1 MIIMKEDTIKRALE
15 EFMHYGFKSF
25 TMDDLAH
32 KLGMSKKTLYELFP
46 SKTDLVESTL
56 DYVLQMTCKNIENFV
71 QGEGSVIENV
81 FRNERTVQTTFN
93 IKSGRPIWE
102 LQKYYPK
109 TYERMDKEFIEAD
122 CLFVDKVM
130 ERGIQEE
137 LFREDINLKFFKIFY
152 TGVQRMKAQSELF
165 PETEFSFWETI
176 YTIIEYFF
184 RILVNEKGL
193 KELERVLKEV
203 KDKR

>member
-1 MIIMKEDTIKRALE
+1 MKEEIVKRALE

-102 LQKYYPK
+102 LQKYYSK

-130 ERGIQEE
+130 ERGIQEG

-152 TGVQRMKAQSELF
+152 TAVQRMKAQSELF

-176 YTIIEYFF
+176 DTMIEYCC
-184 RILVNEKGL
+184 RRLVNEKGL

>member
-1 MIIMKEDTIKRALE
+1 MKEEIVKRALE

-102 LQKYYPK
+102 LQKYYSK

-130 ERGIQEE
+130 ERGIQEG

-152 TGVQRMKAQSELF
+152 TAVQRMKTQSELF

>member
-1 MIIMKEDTIKRALE
+1 MKEDTIKRALE